1 MTTTASGH
9 ETVCDPFEGPALDTT
24 RWFHLTF
31 PLPDGT
37 TFVAD
42 EPGAEV
48 TVGDG
53 EVSVAVDRFTQG
65 HPVQMAD
72 NSKFLVLS
80 TEDYALPE
88 AGTVRFSASMAAE
101 RFDATPYDPRDG
113 FAAFVLCD
121 PVGGRIYDLCT
132 TGDTAFALSEQLPYP
147 GVTAPFTRLVG
158 DPLFGP
164 AAVPGRFHDCEIAI
178 DTVAR
183 RVTWRMDGRTLHEEL
198 VAGLPASLK
207 VGMGVF
213 TVHPVVDGVSES
225 LLGQGLTAGWRDLR
239 VRY

>member
-1 MTTTASGH
+1 MTTIASGH
-9 ETVCDPFEGPALDTT
+9 VYDLFEGPALDMT
-24 RWFHLTF
+24 RWFHLSF

-37 TFVAD
+37 TFVAH
-42 EPGAEV
+42 EPEAEV
-48 TVGDG
+48 TVGGG

-72 NSKFLVLS
+72 NCKFLVLS
-80 TEDYALPE
+80 TEDFALPG
-88 AGTVRFSASMAAE
+88 AGTVRFSASLAAE

-121 PVGGRIYDLCT
+121 PVGGRVYDLCT
-132 TGDTAFALSEQLPYP
+132 SGDTVFAISEQLPYP
-147 GVTAPFTRLVG
+147 GVAAPFTRLVG

-164 AAVPGRFHDCEIAI
+164 DAVPGRYHDGEIVI
-178 DTVAR
+178 DTAAR
-183 RVTWRMDGRTLHEEL
+183 RITWRMDGRTLHEEL
-198 VAGLPASLK
+198 AAGLPASLK

-213 TVHPVVDGVSES
+213 TAHPVVEGDSES